1 MKEETGPTKRPMKI
15 KYLPTGSLVPYEA
28 NPRNIGPEAIAGVAA
43 SIREFGWI
51 GNPIVVGKDNVVVAG
66 HNRLLAAKE
75 LGLEKVPVVV
85 ADTLTDEQLR
95 AFRLADNKTGELA
108 TWDTDLLQKELDAL
122 GDFEVDMAT
131 FGFTDET
138 PDSPGDGPDADP
150 PIAPGSGF
158 RYQSQYGV
166 IVMCENEDEQERV
179 YNELNGQGYNCK
191 VVTT

>member
-1 MKEETGPTKRPMKI
+1 MKEENGPTKRPMKI
-15 KYLPTGSLVPYEA
+15 KYLPTDSLVPYEA

-138 PDSPGDGPDADP
+138 PDSTEGGPDADP
-150 PIAPGSGF
+150 PIDPGSGF
-158 RYQSQYGV
+158 HYQSQYGV